1 MFVLIKDHLG
11 QHIPNGAST
20 EFINVWQ
27 RSTGGPVSLTP
38 PGRWLSLW
46 LSFGSRFPG
55 EQARGLQA
63 TGRSSAGPHQLQTS
77 WHHLLRL
84 PQPRG
89 RTDSGCPHAC
99 RWPRR
104 ARQSQSQTAA
114 GLGERKSVTWHTNIT
129 ERKKKKKEKSV
140 LALCEILMLMG
151 FTLETPKVP
160 CSRGS

>member
-1 MFVLIKDHLG
+1 MFVLVKDHLG
-11 QHIPNGAST
+11 QHIPNGTST

-38 PGRWLSLW
+38 SDVWLSLW

-129 ERKKKKKEKSV
+129 ERKKKKKRKK
-140 LALCEILMLMG
+140 C
-151 FTLETPKVP
+151 T
-160 CSRGS
+160 CSL